1 MDTILD
7 NSITLDIESEEELVM
22 RIEQQLENYYNEPIM
37 IDYLDFY
44 ARRFVGVPDYE
55 DISKLEDYIDTSE
68 ERNRYLEMIQMLKVR
83 FIKYL
88 GINCYN
94 STDEEIEFETLYAI
108 YYTFVLNIDKVLA
121 CYLLGLIT
129 ESNEKFNNKDVFTLE
144 YCANELMRKNR
155 IELIGQESMSPASIL
170 ECLNAEKILSKE
182 EDTTSVLTKFIHSSE
197 VFKILYRKVFFNE
210 YYFSNVD
217 NLIQFLFELLIEIDD
232 NQIYHHAFAK
242 MLAYEYSIDI
252 EFFIPLMEKYLLQ
265 DSTIDRVENIY
276 RKKLESYK
284 KTKEV

>member
-108 YYTFVLNIDKVLA
+108 YYTFVLNIDKVLSVSIGFLYLNSEAISHSTGILQLSSISLLPIMAA
-121 CYLLGLIT
+121 CIA
-129 ESNEKFNNKDVFTLE
+129 V
-144 YCANELMRKNR
+144 
-155 IELIGQESMSPASIL
+155 P
-170 ECLNAEKILSKE
+170 
-182 EDTTSVLTKFIHSSE
+182 H
-197 VFKILYRKVFFNE
+197 
-210 YYFSNVD
+210 
-217 NLIQFLFELLIEIDD
+217 
-232 NQIYHHAFAK
+232 
-242 MLAYEYSIDI
+242 
-252 EFFIPLMEKYLLQ
+252 P
-265 DSTIDRVENIY
+265 TI
-276 RKKLESYK
+276 
-284 KTKEV
+284 